1 MATQAN
7 TSLARRRTTF
17 RRGAVV
23 LLAVV
28 CFGLL
33 SAYLR
38 EGDTG
43 PLHRFQDGAGAL
55 VAPVQGVAVAAIEP
69 FRDAWGWANDLRDA
83 RSRAADLETEVAELR
98 AAIIADAARSGEVA
112 QLEALEGIAA
122 PYLDDY
128 RPVEARVDGQS
139 PSAYSRQAR
148 LDQGTVEGVVANAP
162 VLAGSEEGGAL
173 VGKIISAQPH
183 SSTVAFVTDGG
194 RTQVGATLLEGG
206 SLGFGLVRSSAPG
219 ELELT
224 DVPRDA
230 AVTDGQVVITRG
242 SSSLDLP
249 SLYPAGIPIGLVSSS
264 GGEVTDAFQSVQV
277 TPLVD
282 PRELQYMV
290 VLVPTSEEAQRRA
303 RG

>member
-7 TSLARRRTTF
+7 TGLARRRTTF

-33 SAYLR
+33 SLYLR
-38 EGDTG
+38 EDEGG
-43 PLHRFQDGAGAL
+43 ALHRFQDEVGAL

-69 FRDAWGWANDLRDA
+69 FRDAWGWASDLRDA
-83 RSRAADLETEVAELR
+83 RSRAAEAESELAELR
-98 AAIIADAARSGEVA
+98 AAVIASDAREGQVA

-128 RPVEARVDGQS
+128 APLEGRVDGQS
-139 PSAYSRQAR
+139 PSAYSQQAR
-148 LDQGTVEGVVANAP
+148 LDVGTSAGVVAGAP
-162 VLAGSEEGGAL
+162 VIAPSDEGGAL

-183 SSTVAFVTDGG
+183 SSRVAFITDDG
-194 RTQVGATLLEGG
+194 RTQVGATLDQGG

-219 ELELT
+219 QLELT
-224 DVPRDA
+224 DVPREA
-230 AVTDGQVVITRG
+230 AIRDDQLVITRG
-242 SSSLDLP
+242 SSTLELP
-249 SLYPAGIPIGLVSSS
+249 SLYPAGIPIGLVSNS
-264 GGEVTDAFQSVQV
+264 GGEVTDAFQTVQV

-282 PRELQYMV
+282 PRELQHMV
-290 VLVPTSEEAQRRA
+290 VLVPTSEQALRRVRA
-303 RG
+303 